1 MRQLGAYEIIDRR
14 TLAEPPRRPLESERW
29 AGAIDVVGGDTLA
42 SLLASLKP
50 EASVAACGLAG
61 GSSLNTTVF
70 PLILRG
76 VNLLGI
82 NSVSCPPERRLEVWQ
97 RLERDLS
104 LDLLDMLTQVVPLA
118 DVPALSYRIIDGK
131 VRGRVVVDVSA

>member
-1 MRQLGAYEIIDRR
+1 MSNGRMIFAQQFMVDALGLR
-14 TLAEPPRRPLESERW
+14 
-29 AGAIDVVGGDTLA
+29 
-42 SLLASLKP
+42 
-50 EASVAACGLAG
+50 GLAG